1 LFEPSFSA
9 LPAQN
14 RQVWSQVLAAAYRF
28 ANGQLM
34 EVSMASLVRRANGI
48 YHIVDYVKG
57 RRVWKSTGY
66 KTLSR
71 ALRILNDSPQEP
83 DHKPTPDLEQSSVQL
98 LTHLSTNLAHST
110 VLLYRSA
117 FKQLIK
123 HLGNLPM
130 DQYTPQLIEQFKTSR
145 LAEVTPIKVNIDFR
159 TLRAA
164 FNIAVNWG
172 IIQENPFRKCKTLRI
187 PPKRP
192 SYLSS
197 EDFQKVLAVIER
209 EWYKDIVRFAIST
222 MMRVGEIVN
231 LFWTSVDLEN
241 RLILV
246 ENTKEFRL
254 KTHKPRT
261 IPMNDWVYSFLKSK
275 ERKGER
281 VFTFPDGRPF
291 LIGYVSHEFK
301 KYARKAGLDEGIHF
315 HSLRH
320 TGATWLVQG
329 DVPIY
334 AVQQILGHST
344 VMMTQIYSHLE
355 VKHLSNSVKQLDKYF
370 KNEVG

>member
-1 LFEPSFSA
+1 
-9 LPAQN
+9 
-14 RQVWSQVLAAAYRF
+14 
-28 ANGQLM
+28 
-34 EVSMASLVRRANGI
+34 MASLVRRGNGI
-48 YHIVDYVKG
+48 YHIVEYIKG
-57 RRVWKSTGY
+57 RRVWRSTGY

-71 ALRILNDSPQEP
+71 AIRILNESPTESEE
-83 DHKPTPDLEQSSVQL
+83 KPVQYFEQLSEQL
-98 LTHLSTNLAHST
+98 LTHLSTNLARNT

-123 HLGNLPM
+123 HVGNLAM
-130 DQYTPQLIEQFKTSR
+130 DQYTPQMVEDFKTSR
-145 LAEVTPIKVNIDFR
+145 LNEVSPVKVNIDFR

-187 PPKRP
+187 PSRRP

-197 EDFQKVLAVIER
+197 EDFQKVLAIIER

-231 LFWTSVDLEN
+231 LTWNSIDLDN

-261 IPMNDWVYSFLKSK
+261 VPMNDWVHSFLKSK
-275 ERKGER
+275 ERKGDR
-281 VFTFPDGRPF
+281 VFTFPDGRP
-291 LIGYVSHEFK
+291 LLLGYVSHEFK

-320 TGATWLVQG
+320 TGATWMVQG

-355 VKHLSNSVKQLDKYF
+355 VRHLSNSVKQLDKYF
-370 KNEVG
+370 KKEGEV